1 MSTFRPRFKCQSSDS
16 ASIIVERVKE
26 GLANSNKVGFI
37 GSVLLNHIHLKFPQE
52 KRHFWS
58 PHLDISLD
66 ELPDNAT
73 LIRCL
78 LGPAPG
84 VWTLFVFFYS
94 IFGLGATAGLMVWT
108 SQLTL
113 GKNGWGLWL
122 MVASLI
128 MLGVMHLISIQG
140 KKLARVEM
148 IQMRAYVME
157 LIGKSEP
164 VT

>member
-1 MSTFRPRFKCQSSDS
+1 MSTFRPRFKCQSEDS
-16 ASIIVERVKE
+16 ANIIVDRVKE
-26 GLANSNKVGFI
+26 GLANKNETGFI
-37 GSVLLNHIHLKFPQE
+37 GSVLLNHIHLKFPQD

-58 PHLDISLD
+58 PHMDISLD
-66 ELPDNAT
+66 EQAENST

-113 GKNGWGLWL
+113 GNDGWGLWL
-122 MVASLI
+122 MLVSLL
-128 MLGVMHLISIQG
+128 MLGVMHLISLQG
-140 KKLARVEM
+140 KKLARAEM
-148 IQMRAYVME
+148 IQMRDYVMD